1 MSSST
6 ATARNRW
13 APMHDHHH
21 LIFRS
26 AQGNLNLQR
35 LEPGSLFAG
44 SFLSFEF
51 FLQAVHVSDRRT
63 DQSGIFRP
71 MNKFVD

>member
-13 APMHDHHH
+13 APMHDHHD

-35 LEPGSLFAG
+35 LEPGSLRH
-44 SFLSFEF
+44 
-51 FLQAVHVSDRRT
+51 LQADEQVCRLRT
-63 DQSGIFRP
+63 SLNPPGP
-71 MNKFVD
+71 